1 MLSADPTA
9 SLLGEYQ
16 SVSAR
21 SITSVL
27 LNLLWRGIN
36 YCPRRPGI
44 LQLKHVLRKG
54 HFLWFK
60 QARVPCLVKGELQ
73 TPGDGA
79 EMLALLQQGCWAG
92 QDLPQS
98 CVSHQGTEIWR
109 QMGLMAK
116 FKV

>member
-44 LQLKHVLRKG
+44 LQLKQVLRKG
-54 HFLWFK
+54 HFLRFK

-73 TPGDGA
+73 TPGDGT

-92 QDLPQS
+92 TGPAPGLRVPPGHGDLEANGS
-98 CVSHQGTEIWR
+98 DGKI
-109 QMGLMAK
+109 
-116 FKV
+116 